1 MLNNLELET
10 KKEFFKI
17 VKDFECHTNK
27 MLHLLEQVKRT
38 LKGGETCF
46 NILAIQ
52 DSVDTVNQ
60 YMNNMN
66 RMYDRCELIE
76 EMKFELECEVENVD

>member
-17 VKDFECHTNK
+17 VKDFELHTNK

-38 LKGGETCF
+38 LKSGETCF

-76 EMKFELECEVENVD
+76 EMKYQLKMEESNVN

>member
-27 MLHLLEQVKRT
+27 MLHLSEQIKRT
-38 LKGGETCF
+38 VKSGETCF

-76 EMKFELECEVENVD
+76 EMKYQLEIEESNVN

>member
-17 VKDFECHTNK
+17 VKDFESHTNK
-27 MLHLLEQVKRT
+27 MLHLLEQVKKT
-38 LKGGETCF
+38 LKSGETCF

-76 EMKFELECEVENVD
+76 EMKYQLKMEESNVN

>member
-1 MLNNLELET
+1 MLNNLEIET

-17 VKDFECHTNK
+17 VKDFESHTNK
-27 MLHLLEQVKRT
+27 MLHLLEQVKKT
-38 LKGGETCF
+38 LKSGETCF

-76 EMKFELECEVENVD
+76 EMKFELSTNEV

>member
-17 VKDFECHTNK
+17 VKDFECYTNK

-38 LKGGETCF
+38 LKSGETCF

-76 EMKFELECEVENVD
+76 EMKYQLKMEESNVN